1 MKFIVIT
8 TLLLSSIFAQIS
20 LPKNFS
26 TKFKQTVTNTKK
38 KQIKYNGVLYFI
50 APNKFKWSYKAPTKK
65 EVCTDG
71 KSLIVVDHDLEQV
84 SKYILKR
91 GLNISKIL
99 SKAKFYK
106 QNIYLA
112 KYENKNY
119 TIVVDSKKRLKSIGY
134 LDDLDNTVNIFFNN
148 IKYNKNRISKKMM
161 RCKYP
166 KNYDYIRG

>member
-1 MKFIVIT
+1 MKFIVVT
-8 TLLLSSIFAQIS
+8 TLLFSYAFANIS

-26 TKFKQTVTNTKK
+26 TKFRQTVTNTKK
-38 KQIKYNGVLYFI
+38 KQIKYRGSLSFVS
-50 APNKFKWSYKAPTKK
+50 PNKFKWSYKAPTKK

-71 KSLIVVDHDLEQV
+71 RTLLVVDHDLEQV

-91 GLNISKIL
+91 GLNISKIV
-99 SKAKFYK
+99 SRAKIYK

-134 LDDLDNTVNIFFNN
+134 LDDLDNTVNIFFDNMS
-148 IKYNKNRISKKMM
+148 YNKKRISKKMM